1 MIFDIPRSCIDRL
14 PDPLEV
20 WSLSFRSGHGQGQQE
35 ARRHRVRVRVPRAD
49 VRVFA
54 GPDAPTSILYDY
66 VGGNVLTLG
75 MGHIHGID
83 LMEMKPG
90 LASYFGTE
98 NGLLVTNVNEDSTLG
113 LEPGDVILRIGDRD
127 ATSARRVRRILST
140 YDEDEEVTLHIMRDH
155 DEITVT
161 GRLGG

>member
-1 MIFDIPRSCIDRL
+1 M
-14 PDPLEV
+14 
-20 WSLSFRSGHGQGQQE
+20 
-35 ARRHRVRVRVPRAD
+35 
-49 VRVFA
+49 
-54 GPDAPTSILYDY
+54 YDY

-127 ATSARRVRRILST
+127 ATSARRVRRIMST